1 MATVTISARSRKNG
15 KSYIVQ
21 YLDPDTGKKKHHA
34 TFRRRDM
41 AQQEANK
48 LRIILD
54 DGEIPEARRTRKQR
68 VGKTF
73 AEVAQ
78 VCEQTWRRRCKE
90 GSLRPATL
98 DGYLTFLRP
107 SVRHFGDSMMV
118 TITREDVLEY
128 RADVADQKTKILA
141 NRRLFIIKQVFAR
154 AHEMGCISK
163 DEIAGIRYLS
173 EREHERKAYM
183 RPVKV
188 DELLAVAR
196 KGRAKHYLPLAI
208 LLAVEHGASKQEIL
222 DLTWASIDL
231 EYGESG
237 VISFHRTK
245 TNVDRVHRIMP
256 RTREALLA
264 RREFLEKRRAVRG
277 IKVQGDHVVGHLD
290 GSRMQDFKSAWKNAC
305 QELGLENFHFH
316 DNRHTFC
323 SNIIMAGG
331 TLKHAK
337 EMIGHKTLGMTDR
350 YSHLEAAVDN
360 PVQAALAAHYGSTKP
375 SEGPTDT

>member
-21 YLDPDTGKKKHHA
+21 YLDPETGKKKHHA

-54 DGEIPEARRTRKQR
+54 DGSLPESRRIRKQR

-73 AEVAQ
+73 AEVAE

-90 GSLRPATL
+90 GSLRP
-98 DGYLTFLRP
+98 
-107 SVRHFGDSMMV
+107 SVRHFGESMMA

-128 RADVADQKTKILA
+128 RADVADQKTKVLA

-173 EREHERKAYM
+173 EREHERKSYM
-183 RPVKV
+183 RPLKV
-188 DELLAVAR
+188 DELLAAAD
-196 KGRAKHYLPLAI
+196 KGRAKHYLSLAI

-222 DLTWASIDL
+222 DLKWTNIDL
-231 EYGESG
+231 NYGESG
-237 VISFHRTK
+237 IISFHRTK

-264 RREFLEKRRAVRG
+264 RQDFLENRRAKRG

-290 GSRMQDFKSAWKNAC
+290 GSRMQDFKSAWKTAC
-305 QELGLENFHFH
+305 RELGLENFHFH

-360 PVQAALAAHYGSTKP
+360 PMQAALAAHYGSSKATDG
-375 SEGPTDT
+375 STDT